1 MMGLEVQIRRT
12 LELASRYYGPA
23 VSAANQGRSVYRR
36 LEPQL
41 QRLARQIHE
50 VREAQED
57 YPRYLLVESFTFARG
72 GWHDA
77 PLAEAPA
84 RAVRKLVED
93 LADKSDDEVK
103 AELDA
108 GIPAY
113 FRDDDHAAL
122 WDMIDRWDLYPEWR
136 RQVFEDAFEAHRS
149 GKYTLSVPAL
159 APQIEGI
166 LRDETNEYEPDA
178 RYIQKINEA
187 LGFRYNRREP
197 PAPPSIEDL
206 ERTLDDLLALD
217 VPERYREAERISLEH
232 ALFRV
237 NELYNNGK
245 FWNPDFVK
253 QTNRH
258 AIVHGVSQDFT
269 ELHSVKLFC
278 TVQLVHE
285 IVDGYREATG
295 EAEESQEDGPNL
307 SRPD

>member
-1 MMGLEVQIRRT
+1 MGPEAQIRRT
-12 LELASRYYGPA
+12 LELANRYYGPA
-23 VSAANQGRSVYRR
+23 VRAANQGLSVYRR
-36 LEPQL
+36 VQPQL
-41 QRLARQIHE
+41 ERLARQIRE
-50 VREAQED
+50 VED
-57 YPRYLLVESFTFARG
+57 YPRYLLVKSFTFARG
-72 GWHDA
+72 GWHNVPLMDA
-77 PLAEAPA
+77 SA
-84 RAVRKLVED
+84 RAIRELVED
-93 LADKSDDEVK
+93 LADKPDDEVK

-113 FRDDDHAAL
+113 FRENDHAAL
-122 WDMIDRWDLYPEWR
+122 WDMIDRWDLYAEWR

-149 GKYTLSVPAL
+149 DKYTLSVPAL
-159 APQIEGI
+159 APQIEGM
-166 LRDETNEYEPDA
+166 LRDETNEYEHDA

-187 LGFRYNRREP
+187 LGFRYSRREP
-197 PAPPSIEDL
+197 PVPPSIEDL
-206 ERTLDDLLALD
+206 ERALDDLLALGTT
-217 VPERYREAERISLEH
+217 ERYREAERISLEH

-258 AIVHGVSQDFT
+258 AIVHGVSRDFT

-278 TVQLVHE
+278 AVQLVHE

-295 EAEESQEDGPNL
+295 EAEESQEDGADL